1 MNQFEQ
7 INISVS
13 FSVAVPSNRVEKQTA
28 DSLARAY
35 QILMHNALGSHH
47 KHDLDMAV
55 TDIQVTADFE
65 SWGKPIPEPVI
76 LRACDDCPHGKG
88 DVGSIRR
95 TYRGRSTPDVE
106 G

>member
-55 TDIQVTADFE
+55 TDIQVIADFE
-65 SWGKPIPEPVI
+65 SWGKPTAVKFCPACECPQVSVGGPWEPVTVN
-76 LRACDDCPHGKG
+76 AA
-88 DVGSIRR
+88 
-95 TYRGRSTPDVE
+95 DVE